1 MRPKR
6 SFLSAFATLIVAA
19 TAQPQRPVDAPHS
32 ADQFAVVHGL
42 KLQYVDWGGR
52 GDVVLFLTGLGASAH
67 QFDAFAP
74 RFTANFHVLG
84 LTRRGQGLSDKP
96 PAGYDTAT
104 LAEDINGF
112 LDVMRL
118 QPVNLI
124 AHSIGGM
131 EMTRFAVVHPSRAAK
146 LVYLDAANGPEGLQ
160 LMADAG
166 IPYPP
171 YHSDAERQINT
182 SQSTPDFA
190 SVKAPVLAF
199 FVVPDSGYAAQSD
212 AVLCPGCSP
221 NVAAN
226 VKRFWQLMEEKNFWN
241 MQIDRFRSEA
251 KQARVVVLHGTNH
264 MFFADPNQTDAVV
277 KTIQDFLL
285 ER

>member
-1 MRPKR
+1 MHPKR
-6 SFLSAFATLIVAA
+6 SLNALAALILVAL
-19 TAQPQRPVDAPHS
+19 AQPQGILNSPQP
-32 ADQFAVVHGL
+32 ADQFAIVHGL

-52 GDVVLFLTGLGASAH
+52 GEVVLFLPGLGASAH
-67 QFDAFAP
+67 HFDSFAP
-74 RFTANFHVLG
+74 RFTATFHVLG

-96 PAGYDTAT
+96 SAGYDTAT

-112 LDVMRL
+112 LDVMGIQR
-118 QPVNLI
+118 VNLI

-131 EMTRFAVVHPSRAAK
+131 EMTRFAGVHPGRAAK
-146 LVYLDAANGPEGLQ
+146 LVYLDAAYGLEGFQ

-171 YHSDAERQINT
+171 YRSDAERQINT

-190 SVKAPVLAF
+190 SVKAPVLSF
-199 FVVPDSGYAAQSD
+199 FVVPDIGYGTQPDS
-212 AVLCPGCSP
+212 VLCPACSP
-221 NVAAN
+221 EVAAN
-226 VKRFWQLMEEKNFWN
+226 VKRFWQLMEDKNYWN
-241 MQIDRFRSEA
+241 MQIDRFRRDT

-264 MFFADPNQTDAVV
+264 MFFLDSKQIDAAV
-277 KTIQDFLL
+277 KTIRDFLL